1 MRSDKRGEGRGVAFP
16 AAFFCMA
23 CVAAALFQAFPA
35 QGEEAVRTL
44 TLEECLALSE
54 ANHPDLAGADAKRE
68 AERRRLSLTAVEDRV
83 QASANASAARSGRE
97 GAPSGSSYTAGVT
110 ASVRVFDANRTKYAV
125 EAQRGTLAATEAEG
139 RKTRLQVRYGVKK
152 AYMDLLLAG
161 EVRGQRKE
169 SVDSFR
175 LHLERAKGYYETGLK
190 PKSDVTKAE
199 VDLGN
204 AQLALVEAES
214 NVRVAQAAL
223 LNAMGVDLAG
233 PFEVRAED
241 CALPE
246 SAEGGAEALALEHR
260 QDYEAANR
268 RTLAGKA
275 EVRSAARA
283 SSPSLSL
290 RGGYSAGGEEISS
303 LSSEWNVGLSLN
315 VPVVDGGAASAR
327 TDIARAQVR
336 SLEAAR
342 EALRQNILLEVRK
355 AVLNIRNARERI
367 RIAGLTVAQAE
378 ENYSL
383 AEGRYRTGVGDSLAL
398 SDALLA
404 LTDARLSVYRARY
417 DLQVAQFA
425 LESATGVELTE
436 LEGAE

>member
-35 QGEEAVRTL
+35 RGEEAVRTL

-83 QASANASAARSGRE
+83 QASASASAARSGRE

-175 LHLERAKGYYETGLK
+175 LHLERAKGYYKTGLK

-223 LNAMGVDLAG
+223 LNAMGVDLDG

-241 CALPE
+241 RALPE

-436 LEGAE
+436 PEGAE

>member
-1 MRSDKRGEGRGVAFP
+1 MEAKNHMRSDKRGEGRGVAFP

-35 QGEEAVRTL
+35 RGEEAVRTL

-175 LHLERAKGYYETGLK
+175 LHLERATFRFI
-190 PKSDVTKAE
+190 T
-199 VDLGN
+199 
-204 AQLALVEAES
+204 
-214 NVRVAQAAL
+214 
-223 LNAMGVDLAG
+223 
-233 PFEVRAED
+233 
-241 CALPE
+241 CLPE
-246 SAEGGAEALALEHR
+246 MF
-260 QDYEAANR
+260 DYRSSGSPRSGWLR
-268 RTLAGKA
+268 RCQ
-275 EVRSAARA
+275 R
-283 SSPSLSL
+283 
-290 RGGYSAGGEEISS
+290 
-303 LSSEWNVGLSLN
+303 
-315 VPVVDGGAASAR
+315 
-327 TDIARAQVR
+327 
-336 SLEAAR
+336 
-342 EALRQNILLEVRK
+342 
-355 AVLNIRNARERI
+355 
-367 RIAGLTVAQAE
+367 
-378 ENYSL
+378 
-383 AEGRYRTGVGDSLAL
+383 
-398 SDALLA
+398 
-404 LTDARLSVYRARY
+404 
-417 DLQVAQFA
+417 
-425 LESATGVELTE
+425 
-436 LEGAE
+436 

>member
-83 QASANASAARSGRE
+83 QASASASAARSGRE

-223 LNAMGVDLAG
+223 LNAMGVDLDG

-241 CALPE
+241 RALPE

-436 LEGAE
+436 PEGAE

>member
-35 QGEEAVRTL
+35 RGEEAVRTL

-241 CALPE
+241 RALPE

-327 TDIARAQVR
+327 ADIARAQVR

-436 LEGAE
+436 PEGAE

>member
-16 AAFFCMA
+16 AVFFCMA

-35 QGEEAVRTL
+35 RGEEAVRTL

-83 QASANASAARSGRE
+83 QASASASAARSGRE

-161 EVRGQRKE
+161 EVHGQRKE

-241 CALPE
+241 RALPE

-436 LEGAE
+436 PEGAE